1 MTIHSIKGIIYDRE
15 NSGRDKNICR
25 IIGFYK
31 RKARFISMDKEQVFQ
46 KLCDGGL
53 VAVVRA
59 KDAEQAIKITEAC
72 IAGGVAGI
80 EITFT
85 VPGADDVIRQLAKR
99 YTKGE
104 ILLGAG
110 TVLDAETARIAILAG
125 AQFIISPALNE
136 DVIRLCNRY
145 RVLCVPGVMT
155 IKEAIQA
162 MEAGADLL
170 KVFPADLYG
179 TKIIKDILG
188 PLPYAKLMPTGGVS
202 VDNAKEWV
210 KAGVVAMAAG
220 SSLTAGAKT
229 GDYDKITETA
239 KAFMKEINEARAE
252 LAKK

>member
-1 MTIHSIKGIIYDRE
+1 
-15 NSGRDKNICR
+15 
-25 IIGFYK
+25 
-31 RKARFISMDKEQVFQ
+31 MDKEQVFN
-46 KLCDGGL
+46 KMCEGGL

-59 KDAEQAIKITEAC
+59 KDSEQAIKITEAC

-85 VPGADDVIRQLAKR
+85 VPGADDVIRQLAAK
-99 YTKGE
+99 YKNGE

-125 AQFIISPALNE
+125 AQFVISPSFNE
-136 DVIRLCNRY
+136 EVLRMCNRY
-145 RVLCVPGVMT
+145 RVLCIPGIMT
-155 IKEAIQA
+155 IREAIMA
-162 MEAGADLL
+162 MEAGADML

-179 TKIIKDILG
+179 PKIIKDILG

-202 VDNAKEWV
+202 VENAKEWV
-210 KAGVVAMAAG
+210 KAGVVTMAAG

-229 GDYDKITETA
+229 GDYDKITQTA
-239 KAFMKEINEARAE
+239 KAFIKEINEARAE

>member
-1 MTIHSIKGIIYDRE
+1 
-15 NSGRDKNICR
+15 
-25 IIGFYK
+25 
-31 RKARFISMDKEQVFQ
+31 MDKEQVML
-46 KLCDGGL
+46 KMCEGGL

-59 KDAEQAIKITEAC
+59 KDSEQAIKIAEAC
-72 IAGGVAGI
+72 KAGGVAGI

-85 VPGADDVIRQLAKR
+85 VPGADQVIRDLAAK
-99 YTKGE
+99 YKNGE

-125 AQFIISPALNE
+125 AQFIISPAFNE
-136 DVIRLCNRY
+136 DVIRMCNRY
-145 RVLCVPGVMT
+145 RVLCIPGVMT
-155 IKEAIQA
+155 IREAIMA

-179 TKIIKDILG
+179 PTIIKDILG

-229 GDYDKITETA
+229 GDYDNITETA
-239 KAFMKEINEARAE
+239 KAFISEIQKARAE
-252 LAKK
+252 LKK

>member
-1 MTIHSIKGIIYDRE
+1 
-15 NSGRDKNICR
+15 
-25 IIGFYK
+25 
-31 RKARFISMDKEQVFQ
+31 MDKEQVFN
-46 KLCDGGL
+46 KMCEGGL

-59 KDAEQAIKITEAC
+59 NDSEQAIKITEAC

-85 VPGADDVIRQLAKR
+85 VPGADDVIRQLAAK
-99 YTKGE
+99 YKNGE

-125 AQFIISPALNE
+125 AQFVISPSFNE
-136 DVIRLCNRY
+136 DVLRMCNRY
-145 RVLCVPGVMT
+145 RVLCIPGIMT
-155 IKEAIQA
+155 IREAVMA
-162 MEAGADLL
+162 MEAGADML

-179 TKIIKDILG
+179 PKIIKDILG

-202 VDNAKEWV
+202 VENAKEWV
-210 KAGVVAMAAG
+210 KAGVVTMAAG

-239 KAFMKEINEARAE
+239 KAFIKEIREARAE

>member
-1 MTIHSIKGIIYDRE
+1 
-15 NSGRDKNICR
+15 
-25 IIGFYK
+25 
-31 RKARFISMDKEQVFQ
+31 MDKEQVFN
-46 KLCDGGL
+46 KMCEGGL

-59 KDAEQAIKITEAC
+59 KDSEQAIKITEAC

-85 VPGADDVIRQLAKR
+85 VPGADDVIRQLAAK
-99 YTKGE
+99 YKNGE

-125 AQFIISPALNE
+125 AQFVISPSFNE
-136 DVIRLCNRY
+136 EVLRMCNRY
-145 RVLCVPGVMT
+145 RVLCIPGVMT
-155 IKEAIQA
+155 IREAIMA
-162 MEAGADLL
+162 MEAGADML

-179 TKIIKDILG
+179 PKIIKDILG

-202 VDNAKEWV
+202 VENAKEWV
-210 KAGVVAMAAG
+210 KAGVVTMAAG

-229 GDYDKITETA
+229 GDYDKITQTA
-239 KAFMKEINEARAE
+239 KAFIKEINEARAE

>member
-1 MTIHSIKGIIYDRE
+1 
-15 NSGRDKNICR
+15 
-25 IIGFYK
+25 
-31 RKARFISMDKEQVFQ
+31 MDKEQVFN
-46 KLCDGGL
+46 KMCDGGL

-59 KDAEQAIKITEAC
+59 KDGEQAIKITEAC

-85 VPGADDVIRQLAKR
+85 VPGADDVIRQLAAK
-99 YTKGE
+99 YKNGE

-125 AQFIISPALNE
+125 AQFVISPSFNE
-136 DVIRLCNRY
+136 EVLRMCNRY
-145 RVLCVPGVMT
+145 RVLCIPGIMT
-155 IKEAIQA
+155 IREAIMA
-162 MEAGADLL
+162 MEAGADML

-179 TKIIKDILG
+179 PKIIKDILG

-202 VDNAKEWV
+202 VENAKEWV
-210 KAGVVAMAAG
+210 KAGVVTMAAG

-229 GDYDKITETA
+229 GDYGKITETA
-239 KAFMKEINEARAE
+239 KAFIKEIREARAE

>member
-1 MTIHSIKGIIYDRE
+1 
-15 NSGRDKNICR
+15 
-25 IIGFYK
+25 
-31 RKARFISMDKEQVFQ
+31 MDKEQVLS
-46 KLCDGGL
+46 KMCDGGL

-59 KDAEQAIKITEAC
+59 KDSEQAMKITEAC

-85 VPGADDVIRQLAKR
+85 VPGADEVIRQLAAK
-99 YTKGE
+99 YKNGE

-125 AQFIISPALNE
+125 AQFVISPAFNE
-136 DVIRLCNRY
+136 DVIRMCNRY
-145 RVLCVPGVMT
+145 RVLCVPGIMT
-155 IKEAIQA
+155 IREAIMA

-179 TKIIKDILG
+179 PTIIKDILG

-202 VDNAKEWV
+202 VENAKEWI

-239 KAFMKEINEARAE
+239 KAFVSEIKAAREA

>member
-1 MTIHSIKGIIYDRE
+1 MY
-15 NSGRDKNICR
+15 
-25 IIGFYK
+25 
-31 RKARFISMDKEQVFQ
+31 KEQVFNAM
-46 KLCDGGL
+46 CEGGL

-59 KDAEQAIKITEAC
+59 KDSEQAMKITEAC

-85 VPGADDVIRQLAKR
+85 VPGADEVIRQLAAK
-99 YTKGE
+99 YKNGE

-110 TVLDAETARIAILAG
+110 TVLDPETARIAILAG
-125 AQFIISPALNE
+125 AQFVITPAFNE
-136 DVIRLCNRY
+136 EVLRLCNRY
-145 RVLCVPGVMT
+145 RVLCIPGIMT
-155 IKEAIQA
+155 IREAIMA
-162 MEAGADLL
+162 MEAGADML

-179 TKIIKDILG
+179 PTIIKDILG

-202 VDNAKEWV
+202 VDNAKDWV

-239 KAFMKEINEARAE
+239 KAFVKEIKEARAE

>member
-1 MTIHSIKGIIYDRE
+1 
-15 NSGRDKNICR
+15 
-25 IIGFYK
+25 
-31 RKARFISMDKEQVFQ
+31 MDKEQVFN
-46 KLCDGGL
+46 KMCEGGL

-59 KDAEQAIKITEAC
+59 KDSEQAIKITEAC

-85 VPGADDVIRQLAKR
+85 VPGADDVIRQLAAK
-99 YTKGE
+99 YKNGE

-125 AQFIISPALNE
+125 AQFVISPSFNE
-136 DVIRLCNRY
+136 EVLRMCNRY
-145 RVLCVPGVMT
+145 RVLCIPGIMT
-155 IKEAIQA
+155 IREAIMA
-162 MEAGADLL
+162 MEAGADML

-179 TKIIKDILG
+179 PKIIKDILG

-210 KAGVVAMAAG
+210 KAGVVTMAAG

-239 KAFMKEINEARAE
+239 KAFIKEIKEARAE
-252 LAKK
+252 MAKK

>member
-1 MTIHSIKGIIYDRE
+1 
-15 NSGRDKNICR
+15 
-25 IIGFYK
+25 
-31 RKARFISMDKEQVFQ
+31 MDKEQVFT
-46 KLCDGGL
+46 KMCEGGL

-59 KDAEQAIKITEAC
+59 KDSEQALKITEAC
-72 IAGGVAGI
+72 VKGGVAGI

-85 VPGADDVIRQLAKR
+85 VPGADEVIRQLAAK
-99 YTKGE
+99 YKDGE
-104 ILLGAG
+104 ILIGAG

-125 AQFIISPALNE
+125 AQFVISPAFNE
-136 DVIRLCNRY
+136 DVLRMCNRY

-155 IKEAIQA
+155 IRDAIMA

-179 TKIIKDILG
+179 PTIIKDILG

-239 KAFMKEINEARAE
+239 KVFVKEIKDARAE
-252 LAKK
+252 LASKR

>member
-1 MTIHSIKGIIYDRE
+1 
-15 NSGRDKNICR
+15 
-25 IIGFYK
+25 
-31 RKARFISMDKEQVFQ
+31 MDKEQVML
-46 KLCDGGL
+46 KLCEGGL

-59 KDAEQAIKITEAC
+59 KDSEQAIKIAEAC
-72 IAGGVAGI
+72 KAGGVAGI

-85 VPGADDVIRQLAKR
+85 VPGADQVIRDLAAK
-99 YTKGE
+99 YKNGD

-125 AQFIISPALNE
+125 AQFIISPAFNE
-136 DVIRLCNRY
+136 DVIRMCNRY
-145 RVLCVPGVMT
+145 RVLCIPGVMT
-155 IKEAIQA
+155 IREAIMA

-179 TKIIKDILG
+179 PTIIKDILG

-239 KAFMKEINEARAE
+239 KAFISEIQKARAE
-252 LAKK
+252 LKK